1 MILLRILTCAFY
13 GCIYTS
19 YDPRHYLTK
28 GAPSQPRPNPASARF
43 VTLSSCSTTHEGILP
58 LQASGVSLY
67 QAGSA
72 AEAPRPRHPSQDRL
86 HCQAAIPAGPPTAP
100 LCGSYTSFVE
110 RYRQSRPDGDAQ
122 SRTEAWL
129 TGGQPGHRALCSG
142 NISSI
147 ACSTPSSSRSTKPW
161 SPTGGG
167 PQTNLRR

>member
-1 MILLRILTCAFY
+1 MILRRILTCAFY

-19 YDPRHYLTK
+19 YDSRHYITK
-28 GAPSQPRPNPASARF
+28 GAPSQLRSNPASARV
-43 VTLSSCSTTHEGILP
+43 VTPSGCSTTHEGIFP
-58 LQASGVSLY
+58 LQASGVSLPRP
-67 QAGSA
+67 GSA
-72 AEAPRPRHPSQDRL
+72 VKAPRPRHPSQDRL
-86 HCQAAIPAGPPTAP
+86 HCQAAIPAGRPTPP

-147 ACSTPSSSRSTKPW
+147 ACSTPSSSKPMKPW
-161 SPTGGG
+161 SLTTDG
-167 PQTNLRR
+167 PHTNLRR